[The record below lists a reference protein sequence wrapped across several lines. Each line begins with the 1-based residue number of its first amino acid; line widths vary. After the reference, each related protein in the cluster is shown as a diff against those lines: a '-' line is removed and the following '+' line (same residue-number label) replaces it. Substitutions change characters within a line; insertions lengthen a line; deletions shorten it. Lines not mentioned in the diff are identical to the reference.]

1 MKTFLVIVLILSSLV
16 SCKKEIPA
24 YNVRISFGNVS
35 GKVIFTGEQGQ
46 GEFVFTPESNRL
58 RLPVEGTYKVCL
70 EYVGE
75 CDGMMRNE
83 MEQVVVAKDDQCK
96 VGHSIREF
104 YYVHSNC
111 E

>member
-16 SCKKEIPA
+16 SCKKEIPG
-24 YNVRISFGNVS
+24 YDVRIVFGNVS

-46 GEFVFTPESNRL
+46 GEFVFTPESGKL
-58 RLPVEGTYKVCL
+58 RLPVDGTYKVCL

-75 CDGMMRNE
+75 CKGMMRNE
-83 MEQVVVAKDDQCK
+83 MEQVVIADDSQCIS
-96 VGHSIREF
+96 GYSIREF